1 MIRFDCIVSLFR
13 IKHLYFDKTFFL
25 SKKPTYDELYQMVE
39 QLLKRVSQLE
49 EEIRRLKHKK
59 NSDNSSIPPSKD
71 ENRLRRTSSLRK
83 PTDRKPGGQTGRK
96 GKTLEMVDI
105 PDQIIEILPEYC
117 QCCGESLTEAS
128 KIKQAARQ
136 VVDIPPVKSIF
147 TEYQTFS
154 KKCKCGHITHS
165 DFPCSVN
172 TPVRYGEHIESIIAY
187 LHTRQYVPFAR
198 MQEMLND
205 IFHINISQGGI
216 HYLLNRFADKLDP
229 VYEIIRQRVQNSKVV
244 GTDET
249 GAKVNGK
256 RNWFWTWQTP
266 KHTFITHS
274 QNRGKETINR
284 HFPSGFSNSTLIHDA
299 WRAQLNTP
307 AKYHQSCL
315 SHLQRNLKYLN
326 ELYHK
331 NTWGKSFLKLLYN
344 SLELKGSMIYSDYKE
359 NNQKRNDIIK
369 RFDNLLN
376 KPPDKKDKELYTF
389 YKRMLRDRDHIF
401 TFLFIPEVPPDNNA
415 SERAI
420 RNIKVKQKIS
430 GQFKIEK
437 AAQNFAKIRSVI
449 DTTIKNGMNV
459 MQSLAIIAKLQTG

>member
-1 MIRFDCIVSLFR
+1 MA
-13 IKHLYFDKTFFL
+13 
-25 SKKPTYDELYQMVE
+25 KKPTYDQLYQTVQ
-39 QLLKRVSQLE
+39 QLIKRVAQLE
-49 EEIRRLKHKK
+49 DEIHRLKHKK

-71 ENRLRRTSSLRK
+71 ENRPRRTTSLRK
-83 PTDRKPGGQTGRK
+83 STERKPGGQTGHK

-105 PDQIIEILPEYC
+105 PDQIIEIIPEYC
-117 QCCGESLTEAS
+117 QCCGESLKEIPKT
-128 KIKQAARQ
+128 KQESRQ
-136 VVDIPPVKSIF
+136 IVDIPPIKAVF
-147 TEYQTFS
+147 TEYQVFS

-165 DFPCSVN
+165 NFPLSVN
-172 TPVRYGEHIESIIAY
+172 TPISYGEHTEGLIAY
-187 LHTRQYVPFAR
+187 LHARQYVPFAR

-205 IFHINISQGGI
+205 IFHVNISQGGI
-216 HYLLNRFADKLDP
+216 HYLLNRFANKLDP
-229 VYEIIRQRVQNSKVV
+229 VYEIIRQRVQNSKVI

-266 KHTFITHS
+266 KYTFIAHS
-274 QNRGKETINR
+274 QNRGKETINS
-284 HFPSGFSNSTLIHDA
+284 HFPSGFVNSTLIHDA

-326 ELYHK
+326 ELHNK
-331 NTWGKSFLKLLYN
+331 NKWGKSFLKLLYD
-344 SLELKGSMIYSDYKE
+344 SLKLKGSMTYLDYKE
-359 NNQKRNDIIK
+359 NNPKRNDIIK
-369 RFDNLLN
+369 RFDKLLN
-376 KPPDKKDKELYTF
+376 KPPDKKHGELYTF
-389 YKRMLRDRDHIF
+389 YKRMLRDKEHIF

-430 GQFKIEK
+430 GQFKARK

-459 MQSLAIIAKLQTG
+459 IQSLAIIAKLQTI

>member
-1 MIRFDCIVSLFR
+1 
-13 IKHLYFDKTFFL
+13 
-25 SKKPTYDELYQMVE
+25 MVE
-39 QLLKRVSQLE
+39 HLLKRVSELE
-49 EEIRRLKHKK
+49 QEIHRLKHPK
-59 NSDNSSIPPSKD
+59 NSGNSSIPPSKD
-71 ENRLRRTSSLRK
+71 ENRPRRTSSLRK
-83 PTDRKPGGQTGRK
+83 PTKRKPGGQTGRK
-96 GKTLEMVDI
+96 GKTLEMVDH
-105 PDQIIEILPEYC
+105 PDRIIEILPEYC
-117 QCCGESLTEAS
+117 QCCGESLIEAS

-136 VVDIPPVKSIF
+136 VVDIPPVKAIF
-147 TEYQTFS
+147 TEYRTFS

-165 DFPCSVN
+165 DFPSSVN
-172 TPVRYGEHIESIIAY
+172 SPVSYGAHIESIIAY

-198 MQEMLND
+198 MQEMLHD

-216 HYLLNRFADKLDP
+216 HYLLNRFADKIDP
-229 VYEIIRQRVQNSKVV
+229 VYEIIRQRVQSSKVV

-266 KHTFITHS
+266 KLTFIAHS
-274 QNRGKETINR
+274 TNRGKETINT
-284 HFPSGFSNSTLIHDA
+284 HFPSGFLHSTLIHDA

-331 NTWGKSFLKLLYN
+331 NKWGKSLLKLFYD
-344 SLELKGSMIYSDYKE
+344 SLKLKKSMTHLDYKQ
-359 NNQKRNDIIK
+359 NNPNRSDIIK
-369 RFDNLLN
+369 RFDNLLS
-376 KPPDKKDKELYTF
+376 KPPDKKHKELYTF

-430 GQFKIEK
+430 GQFKVEK

-459 MQSLAIIAKLQTG
+459 MQSLSIIAKLQTD